1 MMKRVPISLK
11 CVLAALPVFCT
22 QCNQEKQPAKEVTQ
36 IDWTAEH
43 QVTLSGFDVPECTLY
58 HADSGVLY
66 VANIESAP
74 DEYWKDDGKSSIST
88 VGSDHRVINRRWLD
102 SSEQAP
108 IHAAKGMCVL
118 KNHLYFTDNT
128 RLMRCDLKTGEGLE
142 QVTSGYQKA
151 NDLVTDGESI
161 WLSDNAAGKVYC
173 ISPDGEQRE
182 IPAPQGANGLTFDGN
197 HLYVV
202 SWDLHEVYELD
213 PTGKNQPS
221 AFGLAQHFTNL
232 DGIEVLCDGTFVVSD
247 FKGNKV
253 SAISPDRKVVK
264 TLIELDSPADI
275 GLNRQKHLL
284 YVPHF
289 LEGKVSVYLLK

>member
-1 MMKRVPISLK
+1 MKRVPFSLQ
-11 CVLAALPVFCT
+11 CALAALPLFCLS
-22 QCNQEKQPAKEVTQ
+22 CNQEKRPATEAVQ

-43 QVTLSGFDVPECTLY
+43 LATLDGFDIPECAMY
-58 HADSGVLY
+58 HAGSGVLY

-74 DEYWKDDGKSSIST
+74 DEYWKDDGKSFIST
-88 VGSDHRVINRRWLD
+88 IGAGHQVIKQRWLD
-102 SSEQAP
+102 STEQSP

-118 KNHLYFTDNT
+118 GNHLYFTDNT
-128 RLMRCDLKTGEGLE
+128 RVMRCDLKTGEGLE

-151 NDLVTDGESI
+151 NDLVSDGVNV

-173 ISPDGEQRE
+173 ISPDGKQRE
-182 IPAPQGANGLTFDGN
+182 IPAPQGVNGLTFDGKR
-197 HLYVV
+197 LYAV

-213 PTGKNQPS
+213 PTGEAQPV
-221 AFGLAQHFTNL
+221 AFGLAEHFTNL

-253 SAISPDRKVVK
+253 SAIGPDRTVVK

-289 LEGKVSVYLLK
+289 LEGKVSVYRLK